1 MRISDWSSDVCS
13 SDLDIIPHAPGTAA
27 AVSGGSLVEVIIGE
41 MEFLGSFWRSR
52 LSGTALGDE
61 QLVADFS
68 INAVRRLS
76 LDEGAPL
83 TIALPASR
91 LIAFPAQRSQ
101 ATPVGKQCCRTV
113 RSRGAP

>member
-1 MRISDWSSDVCS
+1 
-13 SDLDIIPHAPGTAA
+13 
-27 AVSGGSLVEVIIGE
+27 

-83 TIALPASR
+83 TIELPASR
-91 LIAFPAQRSQ
+91 LIAFPAQNAPGDGAR
-101 ATPVGKQCCRTV
+101 AG
-113 RSRGAP
+113 RGARRAGSRPGAGPTGQGARTEAPTSELQSLTRVS

>member
-1 MRISDWSSDVCS
+1 MCSCLLPDLSVCSFGFVFLKQRTGYEMRISDWSSDVCS
-13 SDLDIIPHAPGTAA
+13 SDL
-27 AVSGGSLVEVIIGE
+27 IGE

-83 TIALPASR
+83 TIELPASR
-91 LIAFPAQRSQ
+91 LIAFPAQN
-101 ATPVGKQCCRTV
+101 APGD
-113 RSRGAP
+113 GARAG